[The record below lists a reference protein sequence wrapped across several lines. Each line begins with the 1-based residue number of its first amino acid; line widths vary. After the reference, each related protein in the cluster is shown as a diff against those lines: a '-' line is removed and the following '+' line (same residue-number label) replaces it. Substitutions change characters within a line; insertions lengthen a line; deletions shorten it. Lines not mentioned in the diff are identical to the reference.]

1 MSGSLVQA
9 ETRAR
14 AGRVAIMLTATTVV
28 ALDLGAKAVSEVRLA
43 DTSVDLGALQLQL
56 TYNTGVAFSM
66 GNKLPA
72 MVIVAGSAVIASA
85 IIAYAWRRAP
95 RAGWAELIAWGAVI
109 GGAVANVIDRALDGA
124 VTDYLHTGWWPS
136 FNLADAF
143 LVIGL
148 VVIALRNARGTNS
161 T

>member
-1 MSGSLVQA
+1 MSGSLVLA

-14 AGRVAIMLTATTVV
+14 AGRVAIVLTATTVV
-28 ALDLGAKAVSEVRLA
+28 ALDLGVKAVSEVRLA
-43 DTSVDLGALQLQL
+43 DSSVDLGALQLQL

-72 MVIVAGSAVIASA
+72 VVIVAGSAVIASA
-85 IIAYAWRRAP
+85 IFAYAWRRAR
-95 RAGWAELIAWGAVI
+95 RAGWAELIAWGAVF

-143 LVIGL
+143 LVIGF
-148 VVIALRNARGTNS
+148 VVIAMQHARGTNS